1 PPPSGGGAPPAP
13 PHSAPPARTRAP
25 RVVTVVALVVA
36 LLAAGT
42 VGGVVGASR
51 VDRDPSGTS
60 ATASS
65 GNTSVITRTGD
76 VQAILAKVEP
86 GVVLVRTQASRAGR
100 FFPEGAGTGV
110 VLTPDGEVLTNAH
123 VVDGATSITV
133 TLNGESRARP
143 ADLVGADRSN
153 DVALLRIRDAANLPT
168 VSLGRSADLEVG
180 DSVLAIGNALAL
192 EGGLTVTEGIVS
204 ALNRSLRDNGGSL
217 EGLIQTDAAIN
228 RGNSGG
234 PLVTADG
241 QVVGINTAVAGDAQN
256 IGFALAID
264 RVKPVVERIRA
275 NPSGSSGARTRTGA
289 FLGVSTSPTPGR
301 RGVVVEEVVEGSPAD
316 RAGIEAGDVILSV
329 GGTAVDNPEELRQA
343 IADRQPGDQV
353 QVGYRRGRDTRTA
366 EVTLAAR

>member
-1 PPPSGGGAPPAP
+1 MVG
-13 PHSAPPARTRAP
+13 
-25 RVVTVVALVVA
+25 LLVA
-36 LLAAGT
+36 LLAAGI
-42 VGGVVGASR
+42 VGGVIGASR
-51 VDRDPSGTS
+51 VDRDPPRTS
-60 ATASS
+60 ASS
-65 GNTSVITRTGD
+65 GNTSVLTRTGD
-76 VQAILAKVEP
+76 IQAVLAKVEP

-110 VLTPDGEVLTNAH
+110 ILTPDGEVLTNAH

-133 TLNGESRARP
+133 TVNGEDGARP

-168 VSLGRSADLEVG
+168 VSLGRSADLKVG

-204 ALNRSLRDNGGSL
+204 ALNRSLRDSGGSL

-241 QVVGINTAVAGDAQN
+241 QVVGINTAVAGGAEN

-275 NPSGSSGARTRTGA
+275 NPSGSSGAARDGGA
-289 FLGVSTSPTPGR
+289 FLGVSTSSRLAG
-301 RGVVVEEVVEGSPAD
+301 RGVVVEEVVDGSPAD
-316 RAGIEAGDVILSV
+316 RAGLEPGDVIVSV
-329 GGTAVDNPEELRQA
+329 GGTAVDDPEELREA
-343 IADRQPGDQV
+343 IADRRPGEQV
-353 QVGYRRGRDTRTA
+353 QLTFRRDGDTRTVD
-366 EVTLAAR
+366 VTLANR

>member
-1 PPPSGGGAPPAP
+1 
-13 PHSAPPARTRAP
+13 
-25 RVVTVVALVVA
+25 
-36 LLAAGT
+36 
-42 VGGVVGASR
+42 
-51 VDRDPSGTS
+51 
-60 ATASS
+60 
-65 GNTSVITRTGD
+65 
-76 VQAILAKVEP
+76 
-86 GVVLVRTQASRAGR
+86 
-100 FFPEGAGTGV
+100 
-110 VLTPDGEVLTNAH
+110 VLTNAH

-143 ADLVGADRSN
+143 ADLIGADRSN

-275 NPSGSSGARTRTGA
+275 NPSGSSGSSGRTTGAGA
-289 FLGVSTSPTPGR
+289 FLGVSTSPTPAGQ
-301 RGVVVEEVVEGSPAD
+301 GVVVEEVVEGSPAD
-316 RAGIEAGDVILSV
+316 RAGLEAGDVILSV
-329 GGTAVDNPEELRQA
+329 GGTAVDDPQELRAA
-343 IADRQPGDQV
+343 IAGHEPGDRV
-353 QVGYRRGRDTRTA
+353 QLRFRRGGDTRTA
-366 EVTLAAR
+366 EVTLASR